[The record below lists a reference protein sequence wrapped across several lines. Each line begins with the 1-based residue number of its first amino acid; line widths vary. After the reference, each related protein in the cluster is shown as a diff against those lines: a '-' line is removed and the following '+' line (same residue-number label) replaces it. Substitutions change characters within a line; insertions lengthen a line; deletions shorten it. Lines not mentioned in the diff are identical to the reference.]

1 MAERNGSASPDPR
14 RRKVLV
20 SAFACHPPSAAGAE
34 GEEKILGSG
43 ESILGWNMVK
53 QIARANDVWVVT
65 QRRNRAGVERAIAA
79 GEMAGVRFEF
89 VDFPGWPRRLWGRQV
104 TLHFYYYFWQILA
117 WRAARRLHR
126 KAGFDL
132 AHHVTYANYWMPSFI
147 GAFLPVPFVW
157 GPMGGGQSTP
167 KGFFKGY
174 PPAGKLEDLGRGA
187 SQWTGRNLL
196 WSRRRCM
203 KRARRILVCNR
214 DTRDKFPKRY
224 LSKMADFPVT
234 GMEAADAALPLEPRE
249 PGSPLRI
256 LTSGRLVFWKN
267 FAAAIEAFARFVA
280 CGPEAGFTIVGE
292 GPESGRLNA
301 LVDRLA
307 LRAKVHFVPWLPQ
320 KDLWRLMR
328 ASDVFLYPS
337 LREGGGAVVVEA
349 MANGLP
355 VICLDS
361 AGPGFH
367 IRNGWGIK
375 IPPVDPASIVQGMA
389 AGLGR
394 LAADPALR
402 RAMGDAARARAADVY
417 VWERLG
423 DRLELIYA
431 SAAAEEKV

>member
-1 MAERNGSASPDPR
+1 MPDRNTPPSRDP

-20 SAFACHPPSAAGAE
+20 SAFACHPPSVAGAV

-53 QIARANDVWVVT
+53 QIARRNDVWVVT
-65 QRRNRAGVERAIAA
+65 QLRNRTGVERGIAA
-79 GEMAGVRFEF
+79 GEMAGVRFRY
-89 VDFPGWPRRLWGRQV
+89 VDFPMWPRWLWHHQI
-104 TLHFYYYFWQILA
+104 TLHLYYYFWQIRAWLA
-117 WRAARRLHR
+117 SRRLHR
-126 KAGFDL
+126 KEGFDL

-147 GAFLPVPFVW
+147 GAFLPIPFVW

-174 PPAGKLEDLGRGA
+174 PLVGKLEDIERA
-187 SQWTGRNLL
+187 VSQWIGRTLL

-203 KRARRILVCNR
+203 KRAKAILVCNR
-214 DTRDKFPKRY
+214 DTRDKFPRRY
-224 LSKMADFPVT
+224 QPKLVDFPVT
-234 GMEAADAALPLEPRE
+234 GMEAGDTALPLEPRD

-267 FAAAIEAFARFVA
+267 FGAAVEAFARFA
-280 CGPEAGFTIVGE
+280 EGGPEASFTIVGE
-292 GPESGRLNA
+292 GPEAGRLSD
-301 LVDRLA
+301 LVDRLS
-307 LRAKVHFVPWLPQ
+307 LRGKVLFVPWLPQ
-320 KDLWRLMR
+320 KELWRLMR
-328 ASDVFLYPS
+328 SSDIFLYPS

-367 IRNGWGIK
+367 VQDGWGVK
-375 IPPVDPASIVQGMA
+375 TPPVDPLSIVRGMA
-389 AGLGR
+389 EALVR

-402 RAMGDAARARAADVY
+402 RTMSDLARRRAAEVY
-417 VWERLG
+417 VWDRLG
-423 DRLELIYA
+423 DRIERVYA
-431 SAAAEEKV
+431 SLKGKERS

>member
-1 MAERNGSASPDPR
+1 MPDRNSPSSTGPR

-20 SAFACHPPSAAGAE
+20 SAFACHPPSIAGAV

-53 QIARANDVWVVT
+53 QIARSNDVWVIT
-65 QRRNRAGVERAIAA
+65 QLRNKPGVERGIAA
-79 GEMAGVRFEF
+79 GEMAGVNFRY
-89 VDFPGWPRRLWGRQV
+89 VDFPVWPRRLWHHQI
-104 TLHFYYYFWQILA
+104 TLHFYYYFWQIRA
-117 WRAARRLHR
+117 WLAARKLHR
-126 KAGFDL
+126 LVGFDL
-132 AHHVTYANYWMPSFI
+132 AHHVTFANFWMPSFI

-174 PPAGKLEDLGRGA
+174 PLAGKLEDLERGV
-187 SQWTGRNLL
+187 SQWIGLTLL

-203 KRARRILVCNR
+203 KRARAILVCNR
-214 DTRDKFPKRY
+214 DTRDKFPKKY
-224 LSKMADFPVT
+224 LPKIGGFPVT
-234 GMEAADAALPLEPRE
+234 GMEAGDAALPLEPRE
-249 PGSPLRI
+249 PGSSLKV

-267 FAAAIEAFARFVA
+267 FSAAVEAFARFA
-280 CGPEAGFTIVGE
+280 ASGAEAIFTIVGE
-292 GPESGRLNA
+292 GPELGRLND

-307 LRAKVHFVPWLPQ
+307 LRGKVLFVPWLPQ

-328 ASDVFLYPS
+328 SSDIFLYPS

-367 IRNGWGIK
+367 VQEGWGIK
-375 IPPVDPASIVQGMA
+375 IAPVDPPFIVAGMA
-389 AGLGR
+389 DALGR
-394 LAADPALR
+394 LAADPAKR
-402 RAMGDAARARAADVY
+402 RAMGDAARKRAAEVY
-417 VWERLG
+417 VWDRLG
-423 DRLELIYA
+423 DRIERIYA
-431 SAAAEEKV
+431 EIGEKEPS